1 MLHITGSVIHSKADT
16 LVMDCATG
24 GGATSGGTITGGVI
38 DRLSLGRHY
47 SYAAPFVI
55 GTLAGNTSTTGSKT
69 AKLDVFLKHG
79 DSSGGG
85 DLAEVSTGL
94 RVAQQQIYNTG
105 ELTTDYKSYATADL
119 SVQHT
124 GAYYHLLGVKRW
136 IAPAAIVTRAG
147 LSTATTGA
155 NALTVSLGA
164 IMHRPDEDPPT
175 RKAIFRSGS
184 QNALYA
190 TSTST

>member
-1 MLHITGSVIHSKADT
+1 MLHITGTVLHCKADT
-16 LVMDCATG
+16 LVLDCATG

-55 GTLAGNTSTTGSKT
+55 GTLTGNTSTTGGHT
-69 AKLDVFLKHG
+69 AKIDIFLKHG

-85 DLAEVSTGL
+85 DLAEISTGL
-94 RVAQQQIYNTG
+94 RVAQQQFYNTG
-105 ELTTDYKSYATADL
+105 ELTTDYKAWTTADI

-124 GAYYHLLGVKRW
+124 GTYYHLLGCKRW
-136 IAPAAIVTRAG
+136 LAPAAIITRPG
-147 LSTATTGA
+147 LSTNTQGNTSV
-155 NALTVSLGA
+155 TVSLGTV
-164 IMHRPDEDPPT
+164 MHRPDEDPPT